1 MAVACLWKTY
11 KQQKIR
17 EQVAHVGIFLPTL
30 KLECHSPVSLYS
42 GINAVFIFCTTLH
55 ESQISSYFHMLYLG
69 LHSEAVEVNCFLE

>member
-1 MAVACLWKTY
+1 MAVDCLWVAY

-17 EQVAHVGIFLPTL
+17 EQLIHGGIFWLTL

-69 LHSEAVEVNCFLE
+69 LHSDAVEVNCFLE